1 MGLNLCISSINKT
14 SLSCRLVNKPAKS
27 AGLSKTG
34 PEVTLISTSN
44 SFAKIFASVVFLILV
59 DHGIMYDLKLH
70 FFDLQ
75 PQQKFLN
82 Y

>member
-44 SFAKIFASVVFLILV
+44 SFAKIFASVVFPKP
-59 DHGIMYDLKLH
+59 GG
-70 FFDLQ
+70 
-75 PQQKFLN
+75 P
-82 Y
+82 